1 MDLFDPVLD
10 RALSVDYDELA
21 PEMRNRLGNGDLF
34 FAVDGATDLHD
45 LFWPWTDA
53 VYARNCVPR
62 KAHIDLMYQ
71 RNWSFCFDLNVVR
84 KTLFPSAR

>member
-34 FAVDGATDLHD
+34 
-45 LFWPWTDA
+45 
-53 VYARNCVPR
+53 
-62 KAHIDLMYQ
+62 
-71 RNWSFCFDLNVVR
+71 
-84 KTLFPSAR
+84 